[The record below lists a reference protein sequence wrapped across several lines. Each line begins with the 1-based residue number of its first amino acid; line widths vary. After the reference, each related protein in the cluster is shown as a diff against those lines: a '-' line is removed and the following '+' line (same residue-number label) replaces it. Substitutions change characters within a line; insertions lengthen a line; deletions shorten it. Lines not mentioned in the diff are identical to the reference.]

1 MIELKVSKNG
11 KDILLRVPFQEAHYV
26 KDMPHSSF
34 NHRTKVWRG
43 TLNRNNARYL
53 MELKEKNVVELKFY
67 NGILQKLKDL
77 NVDAVIVKKDFPKDY
92 KFKFKPYAYQLE
104 ALNHIYNI
112 PTVGLFL
119 DMGLGK
125 TKVSLDTMM
134 QRYLEGK
141 IDTLIVLAPCSVAL
155 NWVAE
160 IAEHLNYPY
169 DLLKI
174 DIHKIGYNN
183 KKYKKYIED
192 FTFKNPQDK
201 FKIVLGNIESFSRQH
216 SNACTFIHD
225 YVKRHDSVGFIL
237 DEGHYI
243 KNSSAQRTKTIVGL
257 GNLDNVKNKI
267 VLTGTPISQ
276 GIMDIF
282 PIFEFL
288 DKEIIG
294 LPNAFVFKHKYC
306 LLGGYRNKVVIGS
319 RNLDDLM
326 AKINPYIY
334 QKTKDEVFD
343 FPDKIYTTHTV
354 NMTAEQKSAY
364 KELKKVNKE
373 AIENEPENKVMN
385 LLTRMISYQQIT
397 SGFITLDVVTGM
409 IANENDSEKEE
420 VVERVVKRLNPIEY
434 NPKINEVKSIISG
447 LNNKEQVIIWCKYT
461 EEINMLSEALKN
473 YKTTEFETSSCVFHG
488 GVDPEVRNR
497 EKDLFVKGK
506 SRYFIATQQTGGTG
520 LTLVNARYVIYYSN
534 MFSMLNREQSE
545 DRNHRLGQKNNVTYI
560 DIEAKNTIDS
570 HIKAA
575 LTMKK
580 DFKDYILNMMD
591 EGDNILDKI

>member
-1 MIELKVSKNG
+1 MIELKISKNG
-11 KDILLRVPFQEAHYV
+11 KDILARVPLHEAHYV

-34 NHRTKVWRG
+34 NHNTKIWRG
-43 TLNRNNARYL
+43 VLNRNNARYL
-53 MELKEKNVVELKFY
+53 IELKEKNVVELKFY

-77 NVDAVIVKKDFPKDY
+77 NIDAVIVKKDFPKGY
-92 KFKFKPYAYQLE
+92 NYKFKPYDYQLE
-104 ALNHIYNI
+104 ALNNIYNI

-141 IDTLIVLAPCSVAL
+141 IDTLILLAPCSVAL
-155 NWVAE
+155 NWVSE
-160 IAEHLNYPY
+160 IEKHLNYPY

-174 DIHKIGYNN
+174 DISKIGKN
-183 KKYKKYIED
+183 KKYKKHVED
-192 FTFKNPQDK
+192 FTFKNPKDK
-201 FKIVLGNIESFSRQH
+201 LKIVLGNIESFSRKH
-216 SNACTFIHD
+216 SHACFFIHD
-225 YVKRHDSVGFIL
+225 YVKKHDKVGFIL

-243 KNSSAQRTKTIVGL
+243 KNSSAQRTKTIVEL
-257 GNLDNVKNKI
+257 GNLDNVKSKI

-276 GIMDIF
+276 GIMDVF
-282 PIFEFL
+282 SIFEFL

-294 LPNAFVFKHKYC
+294 LPNSFVFKHKYC
-306 LLGGYRNKVVIGS
+306 LLGGYRNKMVIGT

-343 FPDKIYTTHTV
+343 FPDKIYITHTV
-354 NMTAEQKSAY
+354 NMTEEQKSAY
-364 KELKKVNKE
+364 KDLKKVNKE

-397 SGFITLDVVTGM
+397 SGFITTDVVTGM
-409 IANENDSEKEE
+409 ISSENDSEQEE

-434 NPKINEVKSIISG
+434 NPKINEVKSIIAG
-447 LNNKEQVIIWCKYT
+447 LSNKEQLIIWCKYT
-461 EEINMLSEALKN
+461 EEINMLSQALKN
-473 YKTTEFETSSCVFHG
+473 YKTDEFETSSCVFHG
-488 GVDPEVRNR
+488 GVAPEERNKN
-497 EKDLFVKGK
+497 KDLFVQGK

-560 DIEAKNTIDS
+560 DIEAKSTIDS